1 MKSIVLVSLIVA
13 SLSLSAQDTL
23 HKMHTM
29 NKKNFSAWVSR
40 GLGVSFQQFDNLNS
54 RISGLPQYEALKNPM
69 WTISLGS
76 VHVMKNVVSQITA
89 TAGGTM
95 SGNRDKKSSTLR

>member
-40 GLGVSFQQFDNLNS
+40 SLGVSFQQFDNLNS
-54 RISGLPQYEALKNPM
+54 RISGLPQEALALRLRNNP
-69 WTISLGS
+69 TRAPAIE
-76 VHVMKNVVSQITA
+76 
-89 TAGGTM
+89 
-95 SGNRDKKSSTLR
+95 RR